1 MRGRGRIGTSENN
14 TLFRGTQPY
23 AGLVFRRVALVG
35 PGIPRSGLRPPGSVQ
50 DTYTSPQRVQT
61 LLTPLGGFFHYGK
74 ARQNPPRQRVP
85 RPLAR
90 PASRAEGRSPT
101 AIHKG
106 NSSHNESSSDRPTAC
121 WQAAQRLAERANLS
135 IWGGSRL
142 CRRRW
147 FAAVDV

>member
-1 MRGRGRIGTSENN
+1 MPLGRNKEG
-14 TLFRGTQPY
+14 
-23 AGLVFRRVALVG
+23 
-35 PGIPRSGLRPPGSVQ
+35 
-50 DTYTSPQRVQT
+50 
-61 LLTPLGGFFHYGK
+61 LTPLGGLLYYITG
-74 ARQNPPRQRVP
+74 RQNPPRQRVP

-90 PASRAEGRSPT
+90 PASRADGRSPT

-106 NSSHNESSSDRPTAC
+106 NSSHNESSSDRPTAR